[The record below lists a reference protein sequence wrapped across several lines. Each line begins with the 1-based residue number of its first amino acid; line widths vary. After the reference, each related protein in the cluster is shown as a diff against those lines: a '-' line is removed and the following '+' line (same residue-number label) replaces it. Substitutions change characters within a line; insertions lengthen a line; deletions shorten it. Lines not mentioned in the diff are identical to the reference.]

1 MKRRYAF
8 CRLLPYLGISAFLW
22 ASPSL
27 ADTDNYSTGPGQ
39 GGPDSICDVWQA
51 IYNAWGLAASDD
63 EDNDG
68 CSNLVESIAGTDPRN
83 PDDCLRV
90 GTVALTPGS
99 VVFTFDAEAG
109 KKYRILSADD
119 PGGPYLTVVVQDFPV
134 GGETEYIPAADNPG
148 EIISG
153 VRPSALIRKFYKLEA
168 SDVDTDEDGVS
179 DWAELSTGLN
189 PMLKDSDGDGTE
201 DGDVIEAEVSVP
213 NIVTIESTTT
223 LASED
228 GPQSG
233 MFTVRRTRSLV
244 GATVNYSIAGT
255 AVSPTDFSASPTT
268 SVTFSPGEK
277 TQQIH
282 VNPLADIEVE
292 GSESV
297 TATLTTASA
306 GEFADPVIDADNDE
320 ATVIIQNST
329 APTGTGLT
337 ARYYDTAS
345 ANYSNAANFN
355 TAQLKID
362 RVDPVV
368 DNDWGYG
375 TPNGA
380 GFPAAGPG
388 ENYSVRW
395 TGYLEPNAAGVH
407 TFRLLTEGDDQARV
421 LLDADG
427 AGPGGL
433 VQILENGW
441 DSPSTGGYK
450 TSAGF
455 TFAVPPGPADR
466 YQIRVEFIE
475 TTGSATCRFQWDP
488 PNAGFQNIP
497 SARVYRNNTGTG
509 VANQRYEAIYY
520 DGTNQDFS
528 LNVEK
533 GTRFDTAVTNGNNGI
548 WGVGSPDASMDRNNF
563 SIRWTGQVQP
573 QFSEEYTFS
582 VHADNGCRM
591 WINGEE
597 LTFRTATQGNV
608 GGSTYAYDSVSG
620 DAVITYSNS
629 AIVADSFAVG
639 DVIRIDPTTGS
650 LSSLATLPYT
660 VTAATT
666 DTFTVNF
673 GAGAFSTGTGNMNID
688 SLNRELKPWATS
700 GAERFA
706 RVSLVGGVR
715 YDLQLDY
722 FETGGYARCRLF
734 WLSPSQ
740 PNQIIPASRL
750 YPEIGVTHA
759 PPAHI
764 SDVDATALAGGLFSY
779 AVQGSNGASVSLSGN
794 PAWLNFSGGVLSG
807 TPTAGDA
814 GDYQIVITLTNAD
827 GTSTSV
833 LNLRVEDTGGS
844 IVREYWNGVAGTSV
858 ADIPTGTAPTGTSN
872 LTSLEAP
879 TDFGDD
885 YGTRV
890 SGYITAPETGNYY
903 FWIAGSNAA
912 EIWISNDDEPV
923 NAFKR
928 AWVNAGSATPQAW
941 NVEPNQ
947 RSAWLALEQG
957 QRYYIEIL
965 HKAGV
970 GAGDNLAVGWAK
982 PGESDAAPSEVVP
995 SYVLS
1000 PYVEPAPG
1008 STPGTLYVATMLSQ
1022 GGAVTN
1028 GVGSSTLRLS
1038 EDESFAIMTRSY
1050 ANLTGPITSEHIH
1063 VDPYQTFPSTIVFDI
1078 DDPGVEQ
1085 TNLGGGI
1092 QPDGSYK
1099 WFILPVGALTKPDII
1114 EIIKQGKA
1122 YINLHTAAY
1131 PAGEIRGNYTLAN
1144 GSRTFTP
1151 PPPPPVLADDH
1162 DTDVGAVRFLQQAT
1176 FGPNIADV
1184 AALKAMPSY
1193 EAWIDDQFTK
1203 PASLHLPEVYRAEFA
1218 NAQGGALDETLSFNA
1233 WWYRS
1238 ITGDDQLRQRIAFA
1252 LSQIHVVS
1260 AQGPLNNRAQALSY
1274 FYDQLAENAFGNF
1287 RDILVDTTLT
1297 PTMGRYLDMLRNDKP
1312 DLALGRIPN
1321 ENYAREI
1328 KQLFSVGL
1336 FRMWPDGTLMLTSKD
1351 SPIDTYSQREIVG
1364 FSHVFTGW
1372 DYGYDGPDRTALN
1385 APQEWT
1391 RPMRVTPARHFTG
1404 RKRLLNNEVLPG
1416 LTSVNGQPLD
1426 PYAFHNVMYFD
1437 DSAYRALPDE
1447 ELAVAHDQLFNHP
1460 NVGPFICRQLI
1471 QRLVTSHP
1479 SRDYLY
1485 RVVSKFNDN
1494 GFGVR
1499 GDMKAVIKAILLDYE
1514 ARSDTEIGKPAFGKQ
1529 REPLLRVATAGRA
1542 FRPETFTGTYT
1553 QTDTV
1558 QNTSHQI
1565 FITTD
1570 TPHGLANGNQVFLEF
1585 EDTTGDPNKPAPFIG
1600 AYSVQSSSTNSFRVT
1615 DKSWAFSSG
1624 SGYSI
1629 PANSTTCTATMN
1641 NPWLEVG
1648 HQVYMDFRSGPAA
1661 GDAGLDNAVYTITS
1675 TTGQTGSNRNLTFE
1689 IPPGEVSGSA
1699 RTGAFMIRRFTPG
1712 SYTARAS
1719 GLPYPNDRRVTM
1731 DTNFD
1736 HHLKVG
1742 DVVQL
1747 NYTAGNPLPAD
1758 AVVVVDTVEDLNT
1771 WTYLTNSDQ
1780 ATGFATNENNNGV
1793 YQFPLG
1799 PPPQVRNG
1807 TVGSRPSTF
1816 NMRNTDNDLDQ
1827 SPLNAPTVFNYFL
1840 PDFKNPG
1847 ALASQGITT
1856 PEFQTTAETT
1866 VIRQANFLYNGLFN
1880 PGSTNGYSSFIN
1892 GNNSLVLDLSPW
1904 MDDDASDVG
1913 LGAPNNTTLPWMHNQ
1928 NLDTLI
1934 DQLSTLL
1941 TADQLSAAAKTI
1953 IRNFVA
1959 LEITAVGTGNPCP
1972 VTTAAPHG
1980 FQTGDVVH
1988 ISDVSGGTINPTMDN
2003 TSNTRTITVTS
2014 PTTFT
2019 VTGVNCTAVPTNLSN
2034 ATVSQ
2039 VVYNQGDN
2047 TPTAAHKRD
2056 RLRAIIH
2063 LILTSAD
2070 FTIQR

>member
-1 MKRRYAF
+1 MRTPHF
-8 CRLLPYLGISAFLW
+8 RLLLAALLLGPALRSH
-22 ASPSL
+22 AS
-27 ADTDNYSTGPGQ
+27 TDNYSTGPGQ
-39 GGPDSICDVWQA
+39 GGPDTMCDVWQA
-51 IYNAWGLAASDD
+51 IYNAWGLVASDD

-83 PDDCLRV
+83 PDDCLKV

-134 GGETEYIPAADNPG
+134 GGETEYIPTADNPG

-153 VRPSALIRKFYKLEA
+153 VRPSALIRKFYKIEA

-179 DWAELSTGLN
+179 DWAEISTGLN
-189 PMLKDSDGDGTE
+189 PMLKDSDGDGIE
-201 DGDVIEAEVSVP
+201 DGEVIEAEVSAP
-213 NIVTIESTTT
+213 DIVTIEGTTT

-228 GPQSG
+228 GPLSG

-244 GATVNYSIAGT
+244 GATVNYAIAGT
-255 AVSPTDFSASPTT
+255 AVSPTDFSASPTS
-268 SVTFSPGEK
+268 SVVFGPGEK
-277 TQQIH
+277 TQLIH
-282 VNPLADIEVE
+282 VNPMADAEVE

-297 TATLTTASA
+297 TATLTTASG
-306 GEFADPVIDADNDE
+306 GEFADPVIDADHDE

-337 ARYYDTAS
+337 ARYYDTGS
-345 ANYSNAANFN
+345 SNYSNAANFN
-355 TAQLKID
+355 PAQLKIE

-441 DSPSTGGYK
+441 DTPATGGYK
-450 TSAGF
+450 NSAGF
-455 TFAVPPGPADR
+455 SFVVPPGPAGR

-509 VANQRYEAIYY
+509 GANQRYEAIYY

-533 GTRFDTAVTNGNNGI
+533 GTQFDTAVTNGNNGI
-548 WGVGSPDASMDRNNF
+548 WGVGSPDSSMDRNNF

-597 LTFRTATQGNV
+597 LTFRSATQGNV
-608 GGSTYAYDSVSG
+608 GGSSYAYDSVSG
-620 DAVITYSNS
+620 DAVITYTNS
-629 AIVADSFAVG
+629 PIVADS
-639 DVIRIDPTTGS
+639 
-650 LSSLATLPYT
+650 
-660 VTAATT
+660 
-666 DTFTVNF
+666 FTVNF
-673 GAGAFSTGTGNMNID
+673 GAGAFSTGNGNMNID
-688 SLNRELKPWATS
+688 ALNRELKPWATS

-715 YDLQLDY
+715 YDIQLDY

-740 PNQIIPASRL
+740 PKQIIPSSRL

-759 PPAHI
+759 PPAHV
-764 SDVDATALAGGLFSY
+764 SDVDATALVGGLFSY
-779 AVQGSNGASVSLSGN
+779 AVQGSNGATVSLSGS
-794 PAWLNFSGGVLSG
+794 PAWLTFSGGVLSG
-807 TPTAGDA
+807 TPTPGDA

-833 LNLRVEDTGGS
+833 LNLHVEDTGGS
-844 IVREYWNGVAGTSV
+844 IVREYWTGVGGTSV
-858 ADIPTGTAPTGTSN
+858 AAVPTGTAPTGTSN

-890 SGYITAPETGNYY
+890 RGYITAPETGNYY

-912 EIWISNDDEPV
+912 ELWISNDDEPV

-941 NVEPNQ
+941 NVEANQ

-995 SYVLS
+995 GYVLS
-1000 PYVEPAPG
+1000 PYVAPPPG

-1022 GGAVTN
+1022 GGAVTS

-1038 EDESFAIMTRSY
+1038 EDESYAIMTRSY
-1050 ANLTGPITSEHIH
+1050 TNLTGPITSEHIH
-1063 VDPYQTFPSTIVFDI
+1063 VDPYLTFPSTIVFDI

-1099 WFILPVGALTKPDII
+1099 WFILPVGALSKADII

-1122 YINLHTAAY
+1122 YINLHTALY

-1151 PPPPPVLADDH
+1151 PPPPPALVDDH
-1162 DTDVGAVRFLQQAT
+1162 DTDIGAVRFLQQAT
-1176 FGPNIADV
+1176 YGPNIGDV

-1203 PASLHLPEVYRAEFA
+1203 PASSHLSEVYRAEFA

-1238 ITGDDQLRQRIAFA
+1238 IAGDDQLRQRIAFA
-1252 LSQIHVVS
+1252 LSEIHVVS
-1260 AQGPLNNRAQALSY
+1260 AQGPLNNRAEALSY
-1274 FYDQLAENAFGNF
+1274 FYDKLAENAFGNF
-1287 RDILVDTTLT
+1287 RDILEDTTLT

-1364 FSHVFTGW
+1364 YSHVFTGW
-1372 DYGYDGPDRTALN
+1372 DYYYTGPDRTALN
-1385 APQEWT
+1385 APANWT
-1391 RPMRVTPARHFTG
+1391 EQMRVTPARHFTG
-1404 RKRLLNNEVLPG
+1404 QKRLLNNEVLPG
-1416 LTSVNGQPLD
+1416 LTSLNGHPLD
-1426 PYAFHNVMYFD
+1426 PYAFHNLMYFND
-1437 DSAYRALPDE
+1437 PAYRALPAE

-1485 RVVSKFNDN
+1485 RVVSAFNDN
-1494 GFGVR
+1494 GSGVR

-1514 ARSDTEIGKPAFGKQ
+1514 ARSPDLVTKPAFGKQ
-1529 REPLLRVATAGRA
+1529 REPLLRVAAAGRA

-1565 FITTD
+1565 FITTA

-1585 EDTTGDPNKPAPFIG
+1585 EATAGEPPFIG
-1600 AYSVQSSSTNSFRVT
+1600 AYSVQSATSTSFRVT

-1629 PANSTTCTATMN
+1629 PAGSTTCTAIMSN
-1641 NPWLEVG
+1641 HWLQAG
-1648 HQVYMDFRSGPAA
+1648 HQVFIDFRTGGAA
-1661 GDAGLDNAVYTITS
+1661 GDAALDRAVYTVTS
-1675 TTGQTGSNRNLTFE
+1675 VSGSGNGGQTGTNAPFTFE
-1689 IPPGEVSGSA
+1689 IPASEISASA
-1699 RTGAFMIRRFTPG
+1699 RTGAFMIQRFTPG

-1731 DTNFD
+1731 DTNFN
-1736 HHLKVG
+1736 HNLSVG
-1742 DVVQL
+1742 DQVQL

-1758 AVVVVDTVEDLNT
+1758 AVVTVDTVEDLNT
-1771 WTYLTNSDQ
+1771 WTYLTNSDA

-1793 YQFPLG
+1793 YQFPLA
-1799 PPPQVRNG
+1799 PQPLVRNG

-1816 NMRNTDNDLDQ
+1816 NMRNTDADLDQ
-1827 SPLNAPTVFNYFL
+1827 SPLNAPTAFNYFL

-1847 ALASQGITT
+1847 TLASQGITT

-1866 VIRQANFLYNGLFN
+1866 VIRQANYLYNGLFN
-1880 PGSTNGYSSFIN
+1880 PGSTNGYSSFVS
-1892 GNNSLVLDLSPW
+1892 GNNSLVMDLSPW
-1904 MDDDASDVG
+1904 MPQDATDVG
-1913 LGAPNNTTLPWMHNQ
+1913 LGAPTSTTLPWTHNQ
-1928 NLDTLI
+1928 NLDELI
-1934 DQLSTLL
+1934 AQFSVLL
-1941 TADQLSAAAKTI
+1941 TADQLSGAAKAI
-1953 IRNFVA
+1953 IRNFVGLKIA
-1959 LEITAVGTGNPCP
+1959 SIAATSPCT
-1972 VTTAAPHG
+1972 VTTVEDHG
-1980 FQTGDVVH
+1980 YSTGDQVV
-1988 ISDVSGGTINPTMDN
+1988 ISGATGGTYSTGTFNNN
-2003 TSNTRTITVTS
+2003 TTLRTITVTG
-2014 PTTFT
+2014 PKTFT
-2019 VTGVNCTAVPTNLSN
+2019 VNGVNCTAAPGSVTN
-2034 ATVSQ
+2034 AHVSQ
-2039 VVYNQGDN
+2039 VVYSNGTTN
-2047 TPTAAHKRD
+2047 PSSTNKRD